1 MSDRYTRITELG
13 WQRAVL
19 QKATVMVVGAG
30 ALGNEVLKDLTL
42 LGIGNI
48 LVVDMDTIENH
59 NLTRTVLFRTK
70 DIGKYK
76 AEVAAK
82 RVNEIDENVNIRAFV
97 GSVQSVF
104 GMGVYKNCDIVFG
117 CLDNIQA
124 RIDLNRYCYQTNTLY
139 IDAGL
144 RKLDGDVKIFG
155 NGFEVCLDCTL
166 TQRMRNEAW
175 QRYSCLKLRTRAI
188 GVTIPTAPTIAS
200 IMAGFQVQIGMKYL
214 HDAEI
219 PIGSRISV
227 LGYIDD
233 INKTRLH
240 KNIACPTHNL
250 YEPIAL
256 NEIRKL
262 PYRSAELTVGG
273 LLDIAEQE
281 LGEMASIELDYDLIT
296 HFECKKHN
304 YHKQLFRRRGYVYVD
319 EVECSYCK
327 QSGLT
332 GNHLL
337 MQEYFTNQINRQSPQ
352 YLLNQTLSEIGTPL
366 YAIFRVKAL
375 QNDEMV
381 YAFYEI
387 SGDRELV
394 FGEKGDN

>member
-1 MSDRYTRITELG
+1 MADRYKRITELG
-13 WQRAVL
+13 WRRDVL

-30 ALGNEVLKDLTL
+30 ALGNEVLKNLAL

-48 LVVDMDTIENH
+48 LVVDMDTIEDH
-59 NLTRTVLFRTK
+59 NLTRTVLFRNE

-82 RVNEIDENVNIRAFV
+82 RVNEIDENVNMRPFV
-97 GSVQSVF
+97 SSVQSVF
-104 GMGVYKNCDIVFG
+104 GMGVYKDCDIVFG

-155 NGFEVCLDCTL
+155 DGFDVCLDCIL

-214 HDAEI
+214 HDAQI

-233 INKTRLH
+233 INTTKLNR
-240 KNIACPTHNL
+240 NEACPTHNL
-250 YEPIAL
+250 YEPIDTKQ
-256 NEIRKL
+256 IRKL
-262 PYRSAELTVGG
+262 PHCSSELTVSG
-273 LLDIAEQE
+273 LLDIAKEE
-281 LGEMASIELDYDLIT
+281 LGETASIELDYDLIT
-296 HFECKKHN
+296 HFECKQ
-304 YHKQLFRRRGYVYVD
+304 HKYQKNLFRRRGYVYAD
-319 EVECSYCK
+319 EVECPYCK
-327 QSGLT
+327 ENGLT
-332 GNHLL
+332 GSHLL

-352 YLLNQTLSEIGTPL
+352 YLLHQTLSNIGTPL
-366 YAIFRVKAL
+366 HAIFRIKAL
-375 QNDEMV
+375 QNDELV
-381 YAFYEI
+381 YAYYEI
-387 SGDRELV
+387 LGDKELV
-394 FGEKGDN
+394 FG